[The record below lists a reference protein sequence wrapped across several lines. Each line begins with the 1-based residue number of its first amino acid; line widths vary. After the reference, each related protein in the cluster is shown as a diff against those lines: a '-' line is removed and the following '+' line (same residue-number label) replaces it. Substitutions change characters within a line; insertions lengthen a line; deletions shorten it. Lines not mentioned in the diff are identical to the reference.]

1 MLKTALASLVLA
13 ACLAGGSALAQA
25 PDRPLRT
32 LTMTG
37 TGEMRAKPDTAIV
50 TLGVMSRADTA
61 RAALTANNAAMTA
74 ILSSLEAAGIAKK
87 DIQTSNFSVNPV
99 YDYDNTGA
107 KPPRITGYDVSNQL
121 AVTVRK
127 LDTLGTILDEAVSKG
142 SNQIY
147 GITFTI
153 DDPRALE
160 DEARKSAVQDAVRK
174 AKLYAESRR
183 RGSRCHPI
191 DLRADGPAAAARLH
205 ESAAHG
211 GGGGCQRAGGRRR
224 TGRLHRRVD
233 HLDHSIAG
241 FRHITIWRGR
251 PIAACGTLQAC

>member
-13 ACLAGGSALAQA
+13 ACLAGGSASAQA

-174 AKLYAESRR
+174 AKLYAGAAGVVLDAIQSISEQMARPPQPVYMKAQR
-183 RGSRCHPI
+183 ME
-191 DLRADGPAAAARLH
+191 AAADASVPVA
-205 ESAAHG
+205 EG
-211 GGGGCQRAGGRRR
+211 EQ
-224 TGRLHRRVD
+224 VV
-233 HLDHSIAG
+233 SIDVS
-241 FRHITIWRGR
+241 ITWTIR
-251 PIAACGTLQAC
+251 

>member
-25 PDRPLRT
+25 PDKPLRT

-174 AKLYAESRR
+174 AKLYAEAAGVALDAIQSISEQVARPPQPVYMKAQR
-183 RGSRCHPI
+183 ME
-191 DLRADGPAAAARLH
+191 AAADSSVPVA
-205 ESAAHG
+205 EG
-211 GGGGCQRAGGRRR
+211 EQ
-224 TGRLHRRVD
+224 VV
-233 HLDHSIAG
+233 SIDVS
-241 FRHITIWRGR
+241 ITWTIR
-251 PIAACGTLQAC
+251 

>member
-25 PDRPLRT
+25 PDKPLRT

-127 LDTLGTILDEAVSKG
+127 LDTLGNILDEAVSKG

-174 AKLYAESRR
+174 AKLYAEAAGVALDAIQSISEQVARPPQPVYMKAQR
-183 RGSRCHPI
+183 ME
-191 DLRADGPAAAARLH
+191 AAADASVPVA
-205 ESAAHG
+205 EG
-211 GGGGCQRAGGRRR
+211 EQ
-224 TGRLHRRVD
+224 VV
-233 HLDHSIAG
+233 SIDVS
-241 FRHITIWRGR
+241 ITWTIR
-251 PIAACGTLQAC
+251 

>member
-25 PDRPLRT
+25 PDKPLRT
-32 LTMTG
+32 LTMIG

-74 ILSSLEAAGIAKK
+74 ILSNLEAAGIAKK

-127 LDTLGTILDEAVSKG
+127 LDALGTILDEAVSKG

-174 AKLYAESRR
+174 AKLYAEAAGVALDAIQSISEQVARPPQPVYMKAQR
-183 RGSRCHPI
+183 ME
-191 DLRADGPAAAARLH
+191 AAADASVPVA
-205 ESAAHG
+205 EG
-211 GGGGCQRAGGRRR
+211 EQ
-224 TGRLHRRVD
+224 VV
-233 HLDHSIAG
+233 SIDVS
-241 FRHITIWRGR
+241 ITWTIR
-251 PIAACGTLQAC
+251 

>member
-1 MLKTALASLVLA
+1 MLKTALASLVLT
-13 ACLAGGSALAQA
+13 ACLAGGAALAQVH
-25 PDRPLRT
+25 DNPLRT

-74 ILSSLEAAGIAKK
+74 ILSSLEAAGVAKK

-99 YDYDNTGA
+99 YDYDNSGA

-160 DEARKSAVQDAVRK
+160 DEARKSAVEDAARK
-174 AKLYAESRR
+174 AKLYAEAAGVALDAIQSISEQVARPPQPVYMKAQR
-183 RGSRCHPI
+183 ME
-191 DLRADGPAAAARLH
+191 AAADSSVPVA
-205 ESAAHG
+205 EG
-211 GGGGCQRAGGRRR
+211 EQ
-224 TGRLHRRVD
+224 VV
-233 HLDHSIAG
+233 SIDVS
-241 FRHITIWRGR
+241 ITWTIR
-251 PIAACGTLQAC
+251 

>member
-174 AKLYAESRR
+174 AKLYAGAAGVVLDAIQSISEQMARPPQPVYMKAQR
-183 RGSRCHPI
+183 ME
-191 DLRADGPAAAARLH
+191 AAADASVPVA
-205 ESAAHG
+205 EG
-211 GGGGCQRAGGRRR
+211 EQ
-224 TGRLHRRVD
+224 VV
-233 HLDHSIAG
+233 SIDVS
-241 FRHITIWRGR
+241 ITWTIR
-251 PIAACGTLQAC
+251 

>member
-25 PDRPLRT
+25 PDKPLRT

-174 AKLYAESRR
+174 AKLYAEAAGVALDAIQSISEQVARPPQPVYMKAQR
-183 RGSRCHPI
+183 ME
-191 DLRADGPAAAARLH
+191 AAADASVPVA
-205 ESAAHG
+205 EG
-211 GGGGCQRAGGRRR
+211 EQ
-224 TGRLHRRVD
+224 VV
-233 HLDHSIAG
+233 SIDVS
-241 FRHITIWRGR
+241 ITWTIR
-251 PIAACGTLQAC
+251 